1 MPSAAKI
8 STVRP
13 SHLSAA
19 VFVLV
24 IDSNGS
30 NVIRFPSTSTPSWIP
45 PNRTLK
51 RTRFF
56 QLPYRP
62 PPQIHRSRIPRIRS
76 TVPSLTSAS
85 PSFFSPILAYLESF
99 LKKQMLY
106 RYRNR
111 TTFSSICI
119 KTKYTRYINMIYSN
133 SRNSF
138 IPEYFGI

>member
-56 QLPYRP
+56 HLIFENPA
-62 PPQIHRSRIPRIRS
+62 QIHRSIIQRIRS
-76 TVPSLTSAS
+76 TVPSLTIAS